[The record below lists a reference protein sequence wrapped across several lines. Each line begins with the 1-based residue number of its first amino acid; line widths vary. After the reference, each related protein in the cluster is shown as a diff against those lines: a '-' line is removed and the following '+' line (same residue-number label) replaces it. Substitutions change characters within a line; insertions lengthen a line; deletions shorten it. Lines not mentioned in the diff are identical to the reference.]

1 MWPLR
6 HFCPPYIYHQ
16 SVELYAGLLH
26 KAKRVCVGG
35 GSAAWVR
42 PTNNK
47 DIAERTSNSIYSFL
61 VNGSKKV
68 NEVAA
73 CVPPKNIAYFYV
85 YQRSWFIIVTSLE
98 QGKRKSPIILF
109 RRHSDIVYSISSM
122 KSHDGHFWSYRFENS
137 LRIFIRFAGDESAK
151 WEIIPRFASSSVYGV
166 CVIASFIFPTRALLA
181 ATRQRHESLLS
192 LFFI

>member
-47 DIAERTSNSIYSFL
+47 YIAERTSNSIYSFL

-68 NEVAA
+68 NEVA
-73 CVPPKNIAYFYV
+73 VYV
-85 YQRSWFIIVTSLE
+85 YPQKTLRIFIYIPAILIYYSHAGLE
-98 QGKRKSPIILF
+98 QGKKRALYYCLGNTVTLYILHEIPWWTLLII
-109 RRHSDIVYSISSM
+109 SIRE
-122 KSHDGHFWSYRFENS
+122 FIEN
-137 LRIFIRFAGDESAK
+137 FFFRFAGDESAK
-151 WEIIPRFASSSVYGV
+151 WEIISRFASSSVYGV
-166 CVIASFIFPTRALLA
+166 CVIASFIFPSRTLL

-192 LFFI
+192 LFL

>member
-47 DIAERTSNSIYSFL
+47 YIAERTSNSIYSFL

-68 NEVAA
+68 NEVA
-73 CVPPKNIAYFYV
+73 VYV
-85 YQRSWFIIVTSLE
+85 YPQKTLRIFIYIPAILIYYSHAGLE
-98 QGKRKSPIILF
+98 QGKKRALYYCLGNTVTLY
-109 RRHSDIVYSISSM
+109 IVYPPWNPMMDTFDHIDSRVHWEFFFSLCGGRERQMGNYTAFRQQQRIRCLR
-122 KSHDGHFWSYRFENS
+122 HCQLHFSFTDAASY
-137 LRIFIRFAGDESAK
+137 
-151 WEIIPRFASSSVYGV
+151 
-166 CVIASFIFPTRALLA
+166 
-181 ATRQRHESLLS
+181 
-192 LFFI
+192 